1 MARQRQGSV
10 RVAVVGACAAGKST
24 LVRALREAGY
34 DARHVAQEH
43 SYVPNMWQRISR
55 PDALIYLDVAYD
67 VVQKRRLALHLRPED
82 LAEQK
87 QRLAH
92 ARQHCDLF
100 IDTSDLSPDQV
111 RARAFAFLEE
121 LPAVK

>member
-1 MARQRQGSV
+1 MSDQKEMSL

-24 LVRALREAGY
+24 LVRALKEAGY

-43 SYVPNMWQRISR
+43 SYVPNMWQRVSR
-55 PDALIYLDVAYD
+55 PDVLIYLEARYD
-67 VVQKRRLALHLRPED
+67 VVLSRRRALHLRPED

-87 QRLAH
+87 SRLAH

-100 IDTSDLSPDQV
+100 VDTNDLNPEQV
-111 RARAFAFLEE
+111 RARVIDFLKG
-121 LPAVK
+121 LPANK

>member
-1 MARQRQGSV
+1 MARQRQGRV

-24 LVRALREAGY
+24 LVRALKEAGY

-67 VVQKRRLALHLRPED
+67 VVQKRRPALHLRPED

-92 ARQHCDLF
+92 ARQHCDLL
-100 IDTSDLSPDQV
+100 IDTSDLSPEQV
-111 RARAFAFLEE
+111 KATAFAFLEE